1 MEPEPERQPSSEFT
15 ASPAGVPAGSESLVV
30 KTPLVRWLTIHGA
43 ASSRKHA
50 LSLLQAGS
58 ITVNGEPCTAP
69 AQVVLSGR
77 DAIGCCGKAIVPY
90 RRHRHV
96 LLHKPRGHLTTRRA
110 VKQLKGGGVEDDSRR
125 TVYSLLDAETQMR
138 HCVAVGRL
146 DVDTTGALLFT
157 SDGMLAHHL
166 LGPDFHVTKLYR
178 ATLRTMEPLSAEAI
192 AQLAAGVTLR
202 SKKQMVC
209 RGVAQNVPGRPGVV
223 ELQVDSG
230 AFHQVGA
237 FSISCPALSL
247 SSCHARLTT

>member
-1 MEPEPERQPSSEFT
+1 MEPEPERQPSADSMAT
-15 ASPAGVPAGSESLVV
+15 PVYGDSIVV

-58 ITVNGEPCTAP
+58 VTVNGEPCTAP
-69 AQVVLSGR
+69 AQLVLSGR
-77 DAIGCCGKAIVPY
+77 DAIECCGKAIVPY
-90 RRHRHV
+90 HRHRHV
-96 LLHKPRGHLTTRRA
+96 LLHKPCGYLTARRA

-125 TVYSLLDAETQMR
+125 TVYSLLDPETQMR

-166 LGPDFHVTKLYR
+166 LSPDFHVIKLYR

-192 AQLAAGVTLR
+192 AQLAAGVKLR
-202 SKKQMVC
+202 SKGQMVC
-209 RGVAQNVPGRPGVV
+209 RGIARNIPGRPGVV

-237 FSISCPALSL
+237 FIHHFVSDA
-247 SSCHARLTT
+247 H